1 MAHYA
6 VGSFKPSRSGSPS
19 QFVSTDLQPK
29 GPFAKL
35 DLNRLKIKQSQFDWV
50 HHRFLFELEDWRS
63 ANQSVQYVTKLITSL
78 RDVRAELHQALK
90 GATWEMVQME
100 CLRRKI
106 QIVGEILKT
115 KYGYFRPEYHSG
127 LNAFGPGQDVD
138 PWITFEPCPVSTEN
152 PYGDAWMAVSERE
165 YLCCVDEAE
174 IKRAHD
180 AGIANGGLGEL
191 LAAKMSQQGK

>member
-6 VGSFKPSRSGSPS
+6 VGSFKPSRSGSPY

-50 HHRFLFELEDWRS
+50 HHMSLFELEDWHS
-63 ANQSVQYVTKLITSL
+63 ADQRVQYVVRLIASL
-78 RDVRAELHQALK
+78 SDVNHELNQALRS
-90 GATWEMVQME
+90 ATWEMVMVE
-100 CLRRKI
+100 RRRHKV
-106 QIVGEILKT
+106 QIVGQVLKT
-115 KYGYFRPEYHSG
+115 RYGYFIPEYRSG

-138 PWITFEPCPVSTEN
+138 PMITFEPCPRSDEN
-152 PYGDAWMAVSERE
+152 PYGDVWHAEVAQG
-165 YLCCVDEAE
+165 YLSCMDEAE

-180 AGIANGGLGEL
+180 AGIAKKGLGEL
-191 LAAKMSQQGK
+191 FRKHHGF